1 MENKAP
7 LEQLAAKLHTAA
19 KEITT
24 FCEQNHYPQRS
35 FDHIDPATLLPP
47 DAPESILTA
56 QQAINE
62 AATRIQQLVTDPTDF
77 LGRFQVQYQQLAC
90 LRWLCHFKI
99 PAHTPL
105 SHSVSY
111 ESVASAANVP
121 LYQLKSIAR
130 MAMTS
135 NFLREPVSG
144 RVAHSSTSAAFVRN
158 TSLNDW
164 ALFMTSVS
172 AIMASQTVEATQQY
186 GATESKTQTTY
197 NVWKNTDKPFF
208 DHIKQDK
215 ELTRQFASYMK
226 NVTSGK
232 GTSIQHL
239 ISGYDWA
246 SLGNVT
252 VVDLGGSNGHA
263 SIALAEAYPDLK
275 FIVQDLPDTI
285 ESSRPDMTA
294 LPSSISDRISFQHHN
309 FFTPEPL
316 KDVEVFLLR
325 MIIHDWPAAE
335 AVEIIRNLVNSMK
348 PGGKLIIMD
357 TVLPQPGSVPVPT
370 EAALRVRDLSMMQ
383 VHNSKERE
391 LDEWVTLLKRGDE
404 RLRLQ
409 NVSQPF
415 GSTMAVLEIIRDDD
429 ILNMKGY
436 VNGLANGKL
445 DGSIDNKTTAFA
457 ALPGAVAS

>member
-24 FCEQNHYPQRS
+24 FCEQYHHPQRS
-35 FDHIDPATLLPP
+35 FDHIDPASLLPS
-47 DAPESILTA
+47 DAPESVLVA
-56 QQAINE
+56 QQTINE
-62 AATRIQQLVTDPTDF
+62 AATKIQQLVTDPTDF
-77 LGRFQVQYQQLAC
+77 LGRFQVQILT
-90 LRWLCHFKI
+90 HI
-99 PAHTPL
+99 PL

-111 ESVASAANVP
+111 DSVASAAHVP

-130 MAMTS
+130 MAMTA

-158 TSLNDW
+158 PSLNDW

-172 AIMASQTVEATQQY
+172 AIMASQTVEATQKY

-246 SLGNVT
+246 SLGNST

-263 SIALAEAYPDLK
+263 SIALAEAFPDLK

-285 ESSRPDMTA
+285 ESSRPDMKTF
-294 LPSSISDRISFQHHN
+294 PSPIADRISFQHHD

-335 AVEIIRNLVNSMK
+335 AVEIIKNLVNSMK

-391 LDEWVTLLKRGDE
+391 LDEWVTLLKRADE

-415 GSTMAVLEIIRDDD
+415 SSTMAVLEIVRDDD

-445 DGSIDNKTTAFA
+445 DGAIDNKTNAFA
-457 ALPGAVAS
+457 VLPGAVAT